1 LILAEQ
7 KKEAKSQSVLALDL
21 GTAIRKLLKALQRVL
36 ARLASGNVVTIDI
49 SQTGVRIM
57 ETRGG
62 MVRSWAD
69 ASLKPEEMETAAPI
83 GGHALGTMVRQL
95 MNSNGIK
102 AKSAIVSISGM
113 YTVSR
118 LIPESSLMPA
128 LTLDE
133 SVNDIASTIMPVPA
147 GDLYFFWQMVN
158 PSEGERQVFITGIP
172 RYIMDDKIRALKTVG
187 INTQIIELKSMAL
200 ARVVNKEQAL
210 IFSIEPT
217 NYDIIIVVKG
227 VPEVVHSLAW
237 QRDNM
242 SFEDAAE
249 YLAANLEMTVD
260 FYNSNHLDTPFDTT
274 SPLYITGEISAEPE
288 MMEKLQ
294 DRLGFNIEQLTP
306 PLECPA
312 FLPISQYA
320 ANIGLAMRKEIPMRD
335 SNGETDFFPLDM
347 NLLPQAYLPWRPTAN
362 QIYAAVLLIAAIT
375 LIFPLMEATAEVMG
389 KTTTLE
395 QRSAGLDTQLMMKK
409 AEIQEREPLQK
420 AIGEYNTLVTRDG
433 SFSED
438 IRVIMEEAGK
448 LDVAVS
454 AVSHVGNEIAISC
467 DAEDFQSFRA
477 YLLAL
482 EESGR
487 FATPIAPPEGYPY
500 TTGGS
505 IKLETQAKP
514 AEG

>member
-1 LILAEQ
+1 MAEQ
-7 KKEAKSQSVLALDL
+7 RKEAKSQSVLALDL
-21 GTAIRKLLKALQRVL
+21 GTAIRKLSKALQRVL
-36 ARLASGNVVTIDI
+36 ARLVSGNVVTIDI

-62 MVRSWAD
+62 VVRSWAD
-69 ASLKPEEMETAAPI
+69 ASFKPEEVETAAPI

-95 MNSNGIK
+95 MNSSGIK
-102 AKSAIVSISGM
+102 AKSVVVSISGM

-118 LIPESSLMPA
+118 LVQVSSLPPA

-147 GDLYFFWQMVN
+147 DDLYFFWQTVS
-158 PSEGERQVFITGIP
+158 PSEGEQQVFITGVP
-172 RYIMDDKIRALKTVG
+172 RYIMDDQIKALKTVG
-187 INTQIIELKSMAL
+187 INPQIVELKSMAL

-210 IFSIEPT
+210 IFNIEPT

-237 QRDNM
+237 QRENM
-242 SFEDAAE
+242 SLEDAAE
-249 YLAANLEMTVD
+249 HLATNLEMTVD
-260 FYNSNHLDTPFDTT
+260 FYNSNHLDMPFDTT
-274 SPLYITGEISAEPE
+274 NPLYITGEMSVEPE

-320 ANIGLAMRKEIPMRD
+320 VNIGLAMRKEIPMLD
-335 SNGETDFFPLDM
+335 SNGGTGIFPLDM

-362 QIYAAVLLIAAIT
+362 HIYAAVILIAAIT
-375 LIFPLMEATAEVMG
+375 LTFPLMEATAEVMG
-389 KTTTLE
+389 KTIALE
-395 QRSAGLDTQLMMKK
+395 QRSAVLDNQLALMKV
-409 AEIQEREPLQK
+409 EIERREPLQK
-420 AIGEYNTLVTRDG
+420 AVSEYNTIVTREG

-438 IRVIMEEAGK
+438 IRVIMKEAEK

-454 AVSHVGNEIAISC
+454 AISHGGNEITISC
-467 DAEDFQSFRA
+467 AAEDFQPFRD

-500 TTGGS
+500 TTSGI
-505 IKLETQAKP
+505 IKLKTQVKP
-514 AEG
+514 AED

>member
-1 LILAEQ
+1 MAEQ

-21 GTAIRKLLKALQRVL
+21 GTAIRKLSKALQRVL
-36 ARLASGNVVTIDI
+36 ARLVSGNVVTIDI

-62 MVRSWAD
+62 VVRSWAD
-69 ASLKPEEMETAAPI
+69 ASFKPEEVQTAAPM

-95 MNSNGIK
+95 MNSSGIK
-102 AKSAIVSISGM
+102 AKSVITSISGM

-118 LIPESSLMPA
+118 LIPVSNLPPA
-128 LTLDE
+128 PTLDE

-147 GDLYFFWQMVN
+147 ADRYFFWQAIN
-158 PSEGERQVFITGIP
+158 TSEGEQQVFITGVP
-172 RYIMDDKIRALKTVG
+172 RDSIDDKVRALKTVG
-187 INTQIIELKSMAL
+187 INPQIIELKSMAL

-210 IFSIEPT
+210 IFNIEPT

-237 QRDNM
+237 RRDNM
-242 SFEDAAE
+242 SLEDAAE
-249 YLAANLEMTVD
+249 YLATNLEMTVD
-260 FYNSNHLDTPFDTT
+260 FYNSNHLDTPFDITN
-274 SPLYITGEISAEPE
+274 PLYITGEMSVEPE

-294 DRLGFNIEQLTP
+294 DKLGFNIEQLTP

-320 ANIGLAMRKEIPMRD
+320 VNIGLAMRKEIPMRD
-335 SNGETDFFPLDM
+335 SNGRTGFFPLDM
-347 NLLPQAYLPWRPTAN
+347 NLLPQAYQPWRPTVN
-362 QIYAAVLLIAAIT
+362 QIYAAVILIAAVA
-375 LIFPLMEATAEVMG
+375 LIFPLMEATGEVMG
-389 KTTTLE
+389 KTVVLE
-395 QRSAGLDTQLMMKK
+395 QESAVLDNQLMLKK
-409 AEIQEREPLQK
+409 AEIERREPLQK
-420 AIGEYNTLVTRDG
+420 AVGEYNTLVTREG

-438 IRVIMEEAGK
+438 IRVIMKEAEK

-454 AVSHVGNEIAISC
+454 AISHGENDITISC
-467 DAEDFQSFRA
+467 AAKDYQSFRA

-505 IKLETQAKP
+505 IKLEAQAEP
-514 AEG
+514 AEE

>member
-1 LILAEQ
+1 LAEQ
-7 KKEAKSQSVLALDL
+7 KKEAKPQGVLALDL
-21 GTAIRKLLKALQRVL
+21 GTAIRKLSEALQRML
-36 ARLASGNVVTIDI
+36 ARLVSGDVVTIDI

-62 MVRSWAD
+62 VVRSWAD
-69 ASLKPEEMETAAPI
+69 ASFEPEEVQMAAPM
-83 GGHALGTMVRQL
+83 GGHALGTMVKQL
-95 MNSNGIK
+95 MNSSGIK
-102 AKSAIVSISGM
+102 AKSAVVSISGM

-118 LIPESSLMPA
+118 LIQVSDLPPA
-128 LTLDE
+128 PTLDE

-147 GDLYFFWQMVN
+147 ADRYFFWQAVN
-158 PSEGERQVFITGIP
+158 ASEGERQVFITGVP
-172 RYIMDDKIRALKTVG
+172 RYIMDDQIRALKTVG
-187 INTQIIELKSMAL
+187 INPQIIELKSMAL
-200 ARVVNKEQAL
+200 ARAVNKEQAL
-210 IFSIEPT
+210 IFNIEPT
-217 NYDIIIVVKG
+217 NFDIIIVVKG

-242 SFEDAAE
+242 NLEDAAE
-249 YLAANLEMTVD
+249 YLATNLEMTVD

-274 SPLYITGEISAEPE
+274 NPLYITGEMSAEPE
-288 MMEKLQ
+288 MMEKLR

-320 ANIGLAMRKEIPMRD
+320 VNIGLAMRKEIPIRD
-335 SNGETDFFPLDM
+335 SNGGTGLFPLDM
-347 NLLPQAYLPWRPTAN
+347 NLLPQAYRPWRPTAN
-362 QIYAAVLLIAAIT
+362 QIYGAVILIAAIT

-389 KTTTLE
+389 KTVALE
-395 QRSAGLDTQLMMKK
+395 QESAVLDNRLALMKV
-409 AEIQEREPLQK
+409 EIERREPLQK
-420 AIGEYNTLVTRDG
+420 AVDEYNTLVTREG

-438 IRVIMEEAGK
+438 IMVIMKEAEK
-448 LDVAVS
+448 LDVVVS
-454 AVSHVGNEIAISC
+454 IVRHGGNEITIDCA
-467 DAEDFQSFRA
+467 AKDFQSFRA

-505 IKLETQAKP
+505 ITLETQVKP